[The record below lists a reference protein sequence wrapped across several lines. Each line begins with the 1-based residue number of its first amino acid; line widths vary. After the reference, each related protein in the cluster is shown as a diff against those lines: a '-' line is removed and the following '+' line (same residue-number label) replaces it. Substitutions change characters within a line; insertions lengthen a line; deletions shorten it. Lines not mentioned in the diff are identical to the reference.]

1 MTAER
6 WMILGLALCLVGALG
21 LVTVAAT
28 LATGELLAKAYD
40 LYWGTRLKDAEEV
53 ARLRESSDKDLRDYD
68 ALKRQYDAV
77 ARKITELQREHE
89 RVIEDNRNLRNKVA
103 RYDGQ
108 SLVEYAVIVVLLVI
122 VVAVAVPPIGQ
133 WVAQWVLILANRFN
147 QV

>member
-1 MTAER
+1 MTPYQ
-6 WMILGLALCLVGALG
+6 WSILAVAACLIASLALA
-21 LVTVAAT
+21 TIAAT
-28 LATGELLAKAYD
+28 FATGELLAKAYD

-68 ALKRQYDAV
+68 ALKRQYDAI
-77 ARKITELQREHE
+77 ARKNTELQRENE
-89 RVIEDNRNLRNKVA
+89 RVIEENRNLRN
-103 RYDGQ
+103 RIIERGQ

-133 WVAQWVLILANRFN
+133 WVAQWVYILANRFN